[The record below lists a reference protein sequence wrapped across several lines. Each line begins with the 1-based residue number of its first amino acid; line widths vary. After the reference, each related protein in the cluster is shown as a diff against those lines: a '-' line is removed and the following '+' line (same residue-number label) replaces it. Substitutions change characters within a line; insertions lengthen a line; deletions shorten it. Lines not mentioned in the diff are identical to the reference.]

1 VGCQNGCCC
10 PEEDPVGG
18 EDGCTWTP
26 SGLMAMKLGMELANG
41 SEETLSLLGGC
52 LRLLVGRH
60 CDVYVMVDGGE

>member
-1 VGCQNGCCC
+1 
-10 PEEDPVGG
+10 VGG

-41 SEETLSLLGGC
+41 SEETLRLLGGC